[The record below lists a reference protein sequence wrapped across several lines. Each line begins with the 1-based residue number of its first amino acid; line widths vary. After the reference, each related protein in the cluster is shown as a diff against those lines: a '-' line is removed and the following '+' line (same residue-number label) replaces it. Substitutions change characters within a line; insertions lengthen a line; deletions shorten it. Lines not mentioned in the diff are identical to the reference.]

1 VEDIVNAMERLSQ
14 PLSRAELA
22 VDAIRKGILGGVFT
36 PGQQLVERTLA
47 AQLGVSKTP
56 IREALRSL
64 ENSGLLESHPTR
76 GVVVR
81 RVDAKLVENL
91 YEFRLLLEP
100 TAVRLAVPHH
110 SPDLLQH
117 AHTTLKS
124 ARQRGG
130 QHDLSELS
138 QLNRT
143 FHELLYQP
151 CPNDLIKTGLS
162 GMRDQLTL
170 VAASGWRAQPSWEFE
185 RREHLAILEAVKA
198 GDADKASKLT
208 YDHIQSAWS
217 RLLST
222 VG

>member
-1 VEDIVNAMERLSQ
+1 MNALERLSQ

-22 VDAIRKGILGGVFT
+22 VDAIRKAILGGAFQ

-64 ENSGLLESHPTR
+64 ESSGLLESHPTR

-81 RVDAKLVENL
+81 RVDGKLVEDL

-100 TAVRLAVPHH
+100 TAVRLAVPSHD
-110 SPDLLQH
+110 PALLHQ
-117 AHTTLKS
+117 AQSILEN
-124 ARQRGG
+124 ARKRAG

-143 FHELLYQP
+143 FHELLYQT
-151 CPNDLIKTGLS
+151 CPNELIKSGLR

-170 VAASGWRAQPSWEFE
+170 IAASGWRAEPSWEFE
-185 RREHLAILEAVKA
+185 RREHLAIFEAVKN
-198 GDADKASKLT
+198 GKADEASALT
-208 YDHIQSAWS
+208 HDHIESAWR
-217 RLLST
+217 RLLSA
-222 VG
+222 VS